1 MPFCSA
7 AAISFAF
14 SSQIAPRAASTADA
28 ICFSALD
35 FTAALAL
42 AMMRDAAR
50 ASRPTLSMYAAMS
63 FVMGTL

>member
-14 SSQIAPRAASTADA
+14 SSQIVPRAASTADA
-28 ICFSALD
+28 MCFSASD

-42 AMMRDAAR
+42 AMMRDASR
-50 ASRPTLSMYAAMS
+50 ASRPTLFMYVAMS
-63 FVMGTL
+63 FVIETL